1 MYHTK
6 LLNLAQEYRETVG
19 NVENRITNAEI
30 HAERI
35 SKAKADYEKI
45 ESERKSLLTRVR
57 QTLEFNTQ
65 TQISLQIEQGDSAGE
80 RLNHEVEQIWDV
92 GIGRTG
98 SELEKEFRGWDGNFG
113 TDQELH
119 KQGANTGAVEGW
131 GKACKQPLAERT
143 KFEPNLLT
151 DGRASGWLEIIGGH
165 SASPPESLGQR
176 SKSNSVNK
184 VPSFHLSRKPINFRV
199 NALFPSEAA
208 SFVAS

>member
-1 MYHTK
+1 M
-6 LLNLAQEYRETVG
+6 L
-19 NVENRITNAEI
+19 
-30 HAERI
+30 
-35 SKAKADYEKI
+35 
-45 ESERKSLLTRVR
+45 ESGAPDRSLKKNS
-57 QTLEFNTQ
+57 E
-65 TQISLQIEQGDSAGE
+65 AG
-80 RLNHEVEQIWDV
+80 
-92 GIGRTG
+92 
-98 SELEKEFRGWDGNFG
+98 DGNCG